1 MLQIL
6 LHRSGAR
13 SLACEVD
20 GDSGAS
26 VSEGVLNLLA
36 DNMHRMG
43 SFTLKGSPI
52 LLQKCILRA
61 APKLESLM
69 LIGVEPLPPQLFDG
83 RAGRLRNLAL
93 HNFQSLPLNRA
104 FSAITHLSIE
114 GDMTHRRIR
123 VHDLFS
129 AFPRLKSLSAASPL
143 ANPYWE
149 MRISAVLAFYDI
161 VSSWPRTTIPVP
173 PEAFKSEEEF
183 LNFESAVWE
192 AYATV
197 YVTYLYREAPIPLVH
212 PDDVSALGYNL
223 L

>member
-129 AFPRLKSLSAASPL
+129 AFPRLKSLSVRGGSEWMTQPRGTL
-143 ANPYWE
+143 GSWKL
-149 MRISAVLAFYDI
+149 SHLSFAVRGAGRE
-161 VSSWPRTTIPVP
+161 VSSYCNSWRELGCKRIEIE
-173 PEAFKSEEEF
+173 EAS
-183 LNFESAVWE
+183 
-192 AYATV
+192 
-197 YVTYLYREAPIPLVH
+197 
-212 PDDVSALGYNL
+212 
-223 L
+223 